1 MKHRPSPQ
9 ELHQQAAP
17 VFRDLV
23 KVQAKYCE
31 DLSIHSLI
39 YALVRYLA
47 VTIAVHCDNDEEFHE
62 WVNVLMN
69 QFQRELKQEKKTSAV
84 A

>member
-1 MKHRPSPQ
+1 MTQRPSPQ
-9 ELHQQAAP
+9 ELHQQAGP
-17 VFRDLV
+17 VLRDLV
-23 KVQAKYCE
+23 KVQAKYCGE
-31 DLSIHSLI
+31 VSIHSLI

-47 VTIAVHCDNDEEFHE
+47 VTIAVHCDNDEEYHE

-69 QFQRELKQEKKTSAV
+69 QFRQELKRERNTSAV

>member
-1 MKHRPSPQ
+1 MTQRPPPQ
-9 ELHQQAAP
+9 ELHQQAVP
-17 VFRDLV
+17 VLRDLV
-23 KVQAKYCE
+23 KVQTKYCD

-39 YALVRYLA
+39 YALVRHLA
-47 VTIAVHCDNDEEFHE
+47 VTIAVHCDNDEEYHE

-69 QFQRELKQEKKTSAV
+69 QFRQELKRERNTSAV

>member
-1 MKHRPSPQ
+1 MTQRPPPQ
-9 ELHQQAAP
+9 ELHQQAVP
-17 VFRDLV
+17 VLRDLV
-23 KVQAKYCE
+23 KVQAKYCD

-39 YALVRYLA
+39 YALVRHLA
-47 VTIAVHCDNDEEFHE
+47 VTIAVHCDNDEEYHE

-69 QFQRELKQEKKTSAV
+69 QFRQELKRERNTSAV

>member
-17 VFRDLV
+17 VLRDLV
-23 KVQAKYCE
+23 KVQAKYCD

-39 YALVRYLA
+39 YALVRHLA
-47 VTIAVHCDNDEEFHE
+47 VTIAVHCDNDEEYHE

-69 QFQRELKQEKKTSAV
+69 QFRQELKRERNTSAV